1 MSERK
6 LYSPRV
12 IKEIINEYGFAFSKS
27 LGQNFLIDKN
37 IIDKICDGAE
47 IKESDQIIE
56 IGPGIGTLTQ
66 ELCKRARKVVAI
78 EIDKNLYPILKDNLS
93 SYDNFY
99 LVEGDVLKID
109 LNALISNYFDN
120 DGEIKVVANLP
131 YYITTPIIMK
141 LLEEKIRVN
150 KIVVMVQKEV
160 ALRMKA
166 KPGSKDYGALSIAV
180 QYYSEPQI
188 IVNVPKNVFMPRPNV
203 DSAVI
208 MLNIYEKPTVEVKDE
223 KLLFKIIKAAFSKRR
238 KTLVNALSL
247 GELGIAKEDI
257 ISILNECNID
267 VKTRAENLSLD
278 EFAKITNSILSK

>member
-12 IKEIINEYGFAFSKS
+12 IKEIIDEYGFAFSKS

-66 ELCKRARKVVAI
+66 ELCKRAKRVVAI
-78 EIDKNLYPILKDNLS
+78 EIDKNLFPILNDNLS
-93 SYDNFY
+93 NYDNFH

-109 LNALISNYFDN
+109 LNALISEHFDD
-120 DGEIKVVANLP
+120 DGEVKVVANLP

-141 LLEEKIRVN
+141 LLEEKIRVS

-180 QYYSEPQI
+180 QYYSKPQI

-208 MLNIYEKPTVEVKDE
+208 MLDVYEKPIVKVQDE
-223 KLLFKIIKAAFSKRR
+223 NLLFKVVKAAFGKRR
-238 KTLVNALSL
+238 KTLVNALSTSQ
-247 GELGIAKEDI
+247 LGIDKEDL
-257 ISILNECNID
+257 ISILNRCNID
-267 VKTRAENLSLD
+267 VKARAESLSLD
-278 EFAKITNSILSK
+278 EFAKISNSISSK

>member
-6 LYSPRV
+6 LYSPKV

-78 EIDKNLYPILKDNLS
+78 EIDKNLYPILNDNLS

-109 LNALISNYFDN
+109 LNALISDYFDN

-141 LLEEKIRVN
+141 LLEEKIKVN

-180 QYYSEPQI
+180 QYYSKPQI

-208 MLNIYEKPTVEVKDE
+208 MLNIYEKPIVKVENE
-223 KLLFKIIKAAFSKRR
+223 KLLFKIIKAAFGKRR
-238 KTLVNALSL
+238 KTLVNALSSSQ
-247 GELGIAKEDI
+247 LGIAKEDI

-267 VKTRAENLSLD
+267 VKARAEDLSLD
-278 EFAKITNSILSK
+278 EFAKITNSISSK

>member
-12 IKEIINEYGFAFSKS
+12 IKEIIDEYGFAFSKS

-56 IGPGIGTLTQ
+56 VGPGIGTLTQ

-78 EIDKNLYPILKDNLS
+78 EIDKNLYPILNDNLS
-93 SYDNFY
+93 SYDNFH
-99 LVEGDVLKID
+99 LVQGDVLKID
-109 LNALISNYFDN
+109 LNTLISDYFDN

-160 ALRMKA
+160 ALRMRA
-166 KPGSKDYGALSIAV
+166 KPGTKDYGALSIAV
-180 QYYSEPQI
+180 QYYSKPQI

-208 MLNIYEKPTVEVKDE
+208 MLNVYEKPIVKVEDE
-223 KLLFKIIKAAFSKRR
+223 KFLFKIIKAAFGKRR
-238 KTLVNALSL
+238 KTLVNALNSSQ
-247 GELGIAKEDI
+247 LGIAKEDI

-267 VKTRAENLSLD
+267 VKARAEDLSLD